1 MRARTVH
8 SASLPRLLL
17 LVLILQTPGGCGF
30 QLRGAAI
37 LPEAMAV
44 TYIQGKRPFDSLNED
59 FMAALEGRGVRV
71 TADRDEATAILRI
84 LANSDKKDVLTVDV
98 GGKVQEIQIRQTI
111 RFDVVTP
118 DSRTLVDPQEV
129 SLARDFVFN
138 KDDILAKERESELI
152 SEQLQRDIVN
162 LAMLRI
168 TAAGQR
174 P

>member
-1 MRARTVH
+1 MSGDAVH
-8 SASLPRLLL
+8 PALLPRLLL
-17 LVLILQTPGGCGF
+17 LFLVLQAPGGCGF
-30 QLRGAAI
+30 HLRGSEA

-44 TYIQGKRPFDSLNED
+44 TYIQGRRRFDSLNED
-59 FMAALEGRGVRV
+59 FLAALEGHGVRV
-71 TADRDEATAILRI
+71 TANRDEATAILRI
-84 LANSDKKDVLTVDV
+84 LSNNDKKDVLTVDV

-118 DSRTLVDPQEV
+118 DKETVVAPQEI
-129 SLARDFVFN
+129 SLSRDFVFN
-138 KDDILAKERESELI
+138 KDDILAKERESDLI